1 MGEEVG
7 RGRGLDDLCDGGLG
21 GDVGLGP
28 REVVVVH
35 LALAG
40 HDGGGGLAALQRT
53 RELEVRLVAGAVRA
67 EEELRQP
74 PPVRILR
81 QVQQRRPVW
90 KDVPPS
96 TSAMRAMSQN
106 QKEDEGS
113 SSSRRT
119 PFVKNFSKGFSVSKT
134 QRRMVLWK
142 RSKFGTQNQTL

>member
-1 MGEEVG
+1 MPSYWEDLTRSYFLSPLVVTN
-7 RGRGLDDLCDGGLG
+7 RTTHQHVRRGLCAGGLL
-21 GDVGLGP
+21 VEPEEEAELG
-28 REVVVVH
+28 
-35 LALAG
+35 AG
-40 HDGGGGLAALQRT
+40 
-53 RELEVRLVAGAVRA
+53 RA

-74 PPVRILR
+74 PPVRILG

-90 KDVPPS
+90 KDVPTS
-96 TSAMRAMSQN
+96 TSAMSQN